1 MRAAPDAYIYGNHF
15 SNRIARGFGGIG
27 ELIRSFLGDFGHNGR
42 GVLISAFAIFLPP
55 RGRQWRMVP
64 KAVRGSRSKPGPQER
79 RPLDSQPPVRGGITK
94 NSSLGSTGG
103 GDNVPEGR
111 QPAFGSFAAL
121 GQTHK
126 AKNGAKQIGE
136 KEEAVTIPRM
146 FKVLHNS
153 APMGGSTTVRDSGTG
168 ATELAGDGDN
178 TGLRRLASSDNEG
191 LLQMETSVGSRSLD
205 VHQTVSCIAGGS
217 PQVSVLCVGD
227 NALTAVSEGEIDR
240 SLYAPGSQSNV
251 GLPQEVMIGTGHCE

>member
-1 MRAAPDAYIYGNHF
+1 MYQELLRTIREVGVQRQDGGREWLAASKLSFPRLLCDVFLLFPPTEKIMRAAPDAYIYGNHF
-15 SNRIARGFGGIG
+15 SNRIARGIG

-55 RGRQWRMVP
+55 RGRQWRMAP
-64 KAVRGSRSKPGPQER
+64 KAVRGSRSKPGLQER

-146 FKVLHNS
+146 FKSFIIQPLWGAVL
-153 APMGGSTTVRDSGTG
+153 
-168 ATELAGDGDN
+168 L
-178 TGLRRLASSDNEG
+178 
-191 LLQMETSVGSRSLD
+191 
-205 VHQTVSCIAGGS
+205 
-217 PQVSVLCVGD
+217 
-227 NALTAVSEGEIDR
+227 
-240 SLYAPGSQSNV
+240 
-251 GLPQEVMIGTGHCE
+251 